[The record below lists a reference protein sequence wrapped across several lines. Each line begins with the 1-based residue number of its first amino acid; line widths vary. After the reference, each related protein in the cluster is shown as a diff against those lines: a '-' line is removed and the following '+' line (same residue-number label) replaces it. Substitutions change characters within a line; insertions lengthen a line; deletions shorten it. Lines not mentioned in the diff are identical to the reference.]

1 MTTHN
6 APPVVY
12 PLGRSGF
19 QGCVLAGLWFIGL
32 LVLLLWYDTL
42 RQVDWRICSGA
53 AALVVAGVAATIGW
67 INSPA
72 GQIAWDGQFWRWESQ
87 LYQTGVAQQQL
98 SVIADFQHLLLLRIE
113 NQAHASLW
121 LWVERKAFPT
131 RWLDLRRAVYSP
143 KRLPGLAQG
152 PGVTGV
158 AQSPQAVAASGPAD
172 TADLFSTKP

>member
-12 PLGRSGF
+12 PLGRSAF
-19 QGCVLAGLWFIGL
+19 QGCLLAGLWFIGL
-32 LVLLLWYDTL
+32 LVLLLWYDRA

-53 AALVVAGVAATIGW
+53 VALSIAGVAAYIGW
-67 INSPA
+67 VNSPA
-72 GQIAWDGQFWRWESQ
+72 GQIAWDGQFWRWESPG
-87 LYQTGVAQQQL
+87 YQTGIAEQQL

-121 LWVERKAFPT
+121 LWVERRAFPA
-131 RWLDLRRAVYSP
+131 RWMDLRRAVYSP
-143 KRLPGLAQG
+143 KRLPGLVSSR
-152 PGVTGV
+152 GVTGV
-158 AQSPQAVAASGPAD
+158 AQFSDASAVSGPAH